1 MTVYRIFSGDSRG
14 RWEKFVSSNR
24 WHFFQVPCFMEKSL
38 LAWALALH
46 KHAAVWAPIIQ
57 APHTG
62 ALITHAL

>member
-1 MTVYRIFSGDSRG
+1 MI
-14 RWEKFVSSNR
+14 VSSNR